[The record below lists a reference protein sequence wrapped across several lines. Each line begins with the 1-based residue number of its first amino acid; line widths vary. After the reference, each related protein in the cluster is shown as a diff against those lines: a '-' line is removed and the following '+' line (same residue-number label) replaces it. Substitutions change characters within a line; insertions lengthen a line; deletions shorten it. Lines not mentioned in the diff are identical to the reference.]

1 MIYHFVRRTNSR
13 TCDAYMHLKNM
24 QKVRIMQPKI
34 APLCEKMSICKKIE
48 RGARRLPCNLT
59 LSVTDFLPLIAI
71 RF

>member
-34 APLCEKMSICKKIE
+34 APLCEKMS
-48 RGARRLPCNLT
+48 GARRLPCSLI